1 LIISYLILLVKNL
14 TFTYKITTYICHMEE
29 AIKQIKARIAAE
41 TNHDVKQGLKDA
53 YIIIMT
59 VYSNMLNQEINN
71 HIKQN

>member
-1 LIISYLILLVKNL
+1 
-14 TFTYKITTYICHMEE
+14 MEE
-29 AIKQIKARIAAE
+29 AIKQIKDRIATE

-71 HIKQN
+71 QIKQN

>member
-1 LIISYLILLVKNL
+1 M
-14 TFTYKITTYICHMEE
+14 YICHMEE